1 MILSEGEDED
11 DHLYTQMK
19 NCNLTYEK
27 QQSWRPI
34 DGVGQLSDEHFVG
47 NYMTDSSQ
55 SVGHVCFDSLTF
67 RSISS
72 SICGENWK

>member
-1 MILSEGEDED
+1 MMILSEGEDED
-11 DHLYTQMK
+11 DYLYTQMK
-19 NCNLTYEK
+19 NCHLTNEK

-55 SVGHVCFDSLTF
+55 SVGHVFSFIL
-67 RSISS
+67 
-72 SICGENWK
+72 